1 MTSELEDELHA
12 LLGPESDTA
21 LAEMVTELVEVSAT
35 ASKAEGRKKELKN
48 LILAKLNETGMT
60 AATVAGRKIYTSTR
74 TYYGIDPNQ
83 LPTAKAWI
91 EEVAPEVNI
100 PASANVGKAV
110 SAFLDENPSAD
121 VPDFITKSETIT
133 LNNRKA

>member
-1 MTSELEDELHA
+1 MSSDLEDELHA

-35 ASKAEGRKKELKN
+35 ASKAEGRKKELKKM
-48 LILAKLNETGMT
+48 ILAKLDESGMT
-60 AATVAGRKIYTSTR
+60 AATVAGRKIYTSER
-74 TYYGIDPNQ
+74 SYYGIDPNQ
-83 LPTAKAWI
+83 LPAAKAWI
-91 EEVAPEVNI
+91 ERVAPEVNI
-100 PASANVGKAV
+100 PAAANVGKAV

-121 VPDFITKSETIT
+121 IPSFITTSKTVT